1 METCLYSTDIV
12 QTQVKYPVPI
22 PSLLIQ
28 VRLYGHMTWEVTH
41 TLGPAFGI
49 LDS

>member
-1 METCLYSTDIV
+1 MVTCLCSTDIV
-12 QTQVKYPVPI
+12 QTQVKCPVPT
-22 PSLLIQ
+22 PGLLIQ
-28 VRLYGHMTWEVTH
+28 VHLYGRMTWEVTH